1 MRKMILIQ
9 YVLKIISF
17 ENMLRWPYDSFSRKM
32 YPAFCMVQSMF
43 DKWLMFS
50 LSIQGTFKRRQYV
63 QDSKTINNRS
73 LDRVMNNPMNLS
85 Y

>member
-1 MRKMILIQ
+1 MIAFLE
-9 YVLKIISF
+9 VH
-17 ENMLRWPYDSFSRKM
+17 PT
-32 YPAFCMVQSMF
+32 FCMVQSMF

-63 QDSKTINNRS
+63 QDSRTINNRS